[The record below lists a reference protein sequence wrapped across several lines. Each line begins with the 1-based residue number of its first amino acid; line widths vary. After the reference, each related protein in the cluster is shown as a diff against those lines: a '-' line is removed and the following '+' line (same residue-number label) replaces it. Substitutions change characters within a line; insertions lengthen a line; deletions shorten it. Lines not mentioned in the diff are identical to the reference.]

1 MNPPSKP
8 TQADPPAS
16 KAPWPAI
23 ALLGLLLSGLC
34 LAAWQSVHRH
44 PESTV
49 RRLTILAPD
58 PAILTLSGEGS
69 RIPVA
74 EGVHV
79 FSVSPGAMALE
90 VQTDSGQSL
99 SRTLNIP
106 AGYGPLLIE
115 LTPGP
120 DGGLLIGYF

>member
-1 MNPPSKP
+1 MNPPSEP
-8 TQADPPAS
+8 SRSGPQATKAS
-16 KAPWPAI
+16 WPAI

-44 PESTV
+44 PESTI
-49 RRLTILAPD
+49 RRLTILAPE
-58 PAILTLSGEGS
+58 PATLTLSGESS

-79 FSVSPGAMALE
+79 CSVSPGPMALE
-90 VQTDSGQSL
+90 VQADSGRAL

-115 LTPGP
+115 LTEGP
-120 DGGLLIGYF
+120 DGHLLIGYF